1 MDSSALDR
9 HRQRWLPI
17 RYVRARPRLFLCAV
31 LGVLVSLV
39 MPEVW
44 RPTTRALVAWNAAT
58 IAFLCSIIVMMLRA
72 THTTIRRNA
81 ALQDEGQFLILS
93 LVILAAVASIGA
105 IVAELGSVKDVTGI
119 VKGLH
124 LGLAFLTIVSAWSFV
139 HVMFA
144 LHYAHEYYDEW
155 RSHPEAK
162 PQMRGGLDI
171 PGSDDCPDYLDFL
184 YFSFVIGVASATA
197 DINIASRSIRRVALV
212 HCVLAFFFNLAILG
226 LTINIAAGL
235 I

>member
-9 HRQRWLPI
+9 HRQRWLPV
-17 RYVRARPRLFLCAV
+17 RYVRARPRLFLCAA
-31 LGVLVSLV
+31 LAVLVGLLL
-39 MPEVW
+39 PETW
-44 RPTTRALVAWNAAT
+44 RPTTRALMAWNAGT

-93 LVILAAVASIGA
+93 LAILAAIASIGA
-105 IVAELGSVKDVTGI
+105 IVAELGSVKDAVGI
-119 VKGLH
+119 VKGFH
-124 LGLAFLTIVSAWSFV
+124 LGLAFLTIVSAWGFV

-144 LHYAHEYYDEW
+144 LHYAHEYFDEW
-155 RSHPEAK
+155 RTHPDAK

-171 PGSDDCPDYLDFL
+171 PGNEDCPDYLDFL
-184 YFSFVIGVASATA
+184 YFSFVIGVATATA
-197 DINIASRSIRRVALV
+197 DINIASRSIRRAALV
-212 HCVLAFFFNLAILG
+212 HCILAFFFNLAILG

>member
-9 HRQRWLPI
+9 HRRRWLPI
-17 RYVRARPRLFLCAV
+17 RYVRARPRLFLCTA

-39 MPEVW
+39 LPDIW

-58 IAFLCSIIVMMLRA
+58 IAFLVSIVVMMLRA
-72 THTTIRRNA
+72 THHTIRRKA
-81 ALQDEGQFLILS
+81 AIQDEGQFLILS
-93 LVILAAVASIGA
+93 LVILAAIASIGA

-119 VKGLH
+119 AKGLH
-124 LGLAFLTIVSAWSFV
+124 LGLAFLTIVSAWGFV

-155 RSHPEAK
+155 RSHPEAV
-162 PQMRGGLDI
+162 PQLRGGLDI
-171 PGSDDCPDYLDFL
+171 PGNEDCPDYLDFL

-197 DINIASRSIRRVALV
+197 DINIASRSIRRLALV

-226 LTINIAAGL
+226 LTINIAASL